1 MSRSNQ
7 TVQVTVRLSKDRYER
22 VRLTAQEEHRPV
34 EDVLD
39 GLIVEGLESRTG
51 TREMFERLSQ
61 DYRARLG
68 REGRLSQ
75 SADAVRR
82 ELGALRERIASD
94 LYSG

>member
-1 MSRSNQ
+1 MNRSNQ

-22 VRLTAQEEHRPV
+22 VRLTAHEEHRPV

-51 TREMFERLSQ
+51 TREILERLSQ